1 MMGGRLLVFSLF
13 LLVQCMSL
21 TTTATVVVEPRPT
34 VDVDGYAEWTQTQ
47 DAGGTLGLRLRQAA
61 EDGRAGGQQ

>member
-1 MMGGRLLVFSLF
+1 MVFSLC

-34 VDVDGYAEWTQTQ
+34 VDVDG
-47 DAGGTLGLRLRQAA
+47 
-61 EDGRAGGQQ
+61 

>member
-34 VDVDGYAEWTQTQ
+34 VDVDGYAEWTQGGAR
-47 DAGGTLGLRLRQAA
+47 DAQAS
-61 EDGRAGGQQ
+61 RAGAHASSGEFRGC